1 MAIRRVGI
9 DESLR
14 EQGVHDEALARARTV
29 AARKEIP
36 LRQAVLE
43 VEGVDTL
50 KMARAWSRL
59 SGLPVMETI
68 DVAAIQSDAIRQ
80 LPHNIAR
87 ENGVLPLY
95 VDTNGELVVGMGD
108 MQALAVLDDLRIL
121 YGHPLRPVL
130 VPANILADATQ
141 QAYDRAAQSASAI
154 IEKADNETEDGEGES
169 FDIDNEVGVDDPNQA
184 TIIRFVNAVLSQAIK
199 ERASDIHIEPYE
211 RDLVVRY
218 RIDGVLKESLRP
230 PGKFKNTIV
239 ARIKIMAGMNIAEKR
254 LPQDGRIRRKFGNRE
269 IDLRVSTVPIRH
281 GERVVMRILEK
292 GKVFSLDR
300 IGMAGETLTRFRE
313 LIQRPHGILLVTGPT
328 GSGKSTTLYS
338 AMTEIN
344 SPDLNI
350 LTIEDPVEYE
360 AQGIGQVQVNPKI
373 ELTFAS
379 ALRAFLRQDPD
390 VILVGEIR
398 DSETANNA
406 VQASLTGHLVFS
418 TLHTNDAA
426 TAFARLCDMNVE
438 SFLVA
443 DTVLGIIAQR
453 LVRTLC
459 TTCKKPYQPTE
470 LELREVGCTP
480 EHIAQ
485 IGNATLFKAVGC
497 KECNQIGYSGRTGI
511 YELLENNEE
520 IQRLVIANAPSGQ
533 LKKVAVEHGMF
544 TLFDD
549 GVRKVFQGVTTFEE
563 IKRVTT
569 ASEL

>member
-1 MAIRRVGI
+1 MAIRRAIV
-9 DESLR
+9 DEPQR
-14 EQGVHDEALARARTV
+14 GVHEEALGRARAV
-29 AARKEIP
+29 AARKDIP

-43 VEGVDTL
+43 VEGIDMV
-50 KMARAWSRL
+50 KMARALSNL
-59 SGLPVMETI
+59 SGLPVVETI
-68 DVAAIQSDAIRQ
+68 DLDAIQSDTIRQ

-87 ENGVLPLY
+87 ENGVLPLF
-95 VDTNGELVVGMGD
+95 VDDAGELVVGMAD
-108 MQALAVLDDLRIL
+108 LQALAVLDDLRIL
-121 YGHPLRPVL
+121 YGYPIRPVI
-130 VPANILADATQ
+130 VPVNVITDATQ
-141 QAYDRAAQSASAI
+141 HAYDKAAQSAEAI
-154 IEKADNETEDGEGES
+154 IEKADEDGEGGAQ
-169 FDIDNEVGVDDPNQA
+169 DLDLDGEVGLDDDPNQA
-184 TIIRFVNAVLSQAIK
+184 AIIRYVNAVMSRAIR

-211 RDLVVRY
+211 KDLVIRF

-230 PGKFKNTIV
+230 PARFKSTIA
-239 ARIKIMAGMNIAEKR
+239 ARVKIMAGMNIAEKR
-254 LPQDGRIRRKFGNRE
+254 LPQDGRIRRKLGGRE
-269 IDLRVSTVPIRH
+269 IDLRVNTVPVRH

-300 IGMAGETLTRFRE
+300 IGMAGETLNRFRE

-338 AMTEIN
+338 AMAEIN

-360 AQGIGQVQVNPKI
+360 SPGIGQVQVNDKI
-373 ELTFAS
+373 KLTFAS

-406 VQASLTGHLVFS
+406 IQASLTGHLVFS

-426 TAFARLCDMNVE
+426 TAFARLCDMQVE
-438 SFLVA
+438 PFLVA
-443 DTVLGIIAQR
+443 DTMLGVIAQR

-459 TTCKKPYQPTE
+459 PICRKAYVPTE
-470 LELREVGCTP
+470 LELREAGCTP

-485 IGNATLFKAVGC
+485 VGNATIFKASGC
-497 KECNQIGYSGRTGI
+497 LECNQLGYTGRTGI
-511 YELLENNEE
+511 YELLENSEE

-533 LKKVAVEHGMF
+533 IKKVAVEQGMF

-549 GVRKVFQGVTTFEE
+549 GVRKVFQGITTFDE
-563 IKRVTT
+563 IKRVTSAT
-569 ASEL
+569 EL